1 MLSLFAS
8 LSPSLPLY
16 GCCLGCP
23 FSLPPSLSPSLS
35 SALCFSLFSL
45 FSVSPGREGGSFT
58 FLNKC
63 PPYVLTDTKV
73 VADDASK
80 KTFARS
86 FAVRGCHFAAIDLC
100 EKDGKLSASLL
111 MQCCSASDCDEHPRP
126 SSGKVAPSTP
136 VTATPSSTSTSMFSS
151 VFPSPSDVVAPKPPC
166 EDQTVA
172 RMDTSRCGRELFS
185 PEESSLFSRHRL
197 GALTS
202 QLSSTSWR
210 TLSHMP
216 FFPTLSLS
224 EPAWARSTT
233 HSCVPMPWR

>member
-1 MLSLFAS
+1 MPLLP
-8 LSPSLPLY
+8 PSLPL
-16 GCCLGCP
+16 
-23 FSLPPSLSPSLS
+23 SLPLHLLFVSLS
-35 SALCFSLFSL
+35 SPL
-45 FSVSPGREGGSFT
+45 FSVSPGREAGSFA

-126 SSGKVAPSTP
+126 SSVKVAPSTP

-166 EDQTVA
+166 EDQTAWTPRAADVNSFLPRRA
-172 RMDTSRCGRELFS
+172 PSS
-185 PEESSLFSRHRL
+185 P
-197 GALTS
+197 GTGWAL
-202 QLSSTSWR
+202 
-210 TLSHMP
+210 
-216 FFPTLSLS
+216 
-224 EPAWARSTT
+224 
-233 HSCVPMPWR
+233 